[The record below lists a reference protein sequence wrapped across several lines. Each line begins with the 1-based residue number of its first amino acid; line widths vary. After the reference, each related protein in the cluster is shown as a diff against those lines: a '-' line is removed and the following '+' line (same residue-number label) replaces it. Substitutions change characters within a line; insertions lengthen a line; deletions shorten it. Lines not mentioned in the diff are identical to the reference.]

1 MIRQMDT
8 EFISTLTDLI
18 NMKVSGR
25 MISKKV
31 MAMRFGRMVA
41 GTVVSTLLLRST
53 AKESTHGLMATL
65 TSVAGSTMT
74 SKVKE
79 STSGLTV
86 ENTVV
91 NGKRT

>member
-41 GTVVSTLLLRST
+41 GTVVSTLLLRSM

>member
-8 EFISTLTDLI
+8 EFINTLTDLI

-53 AKESTHGLMATL
+53 GKESTHGLMATL

-79 STSGLTV
+79 STSGLMV